1 MARPEGVKV
10 DRISLGLTFK
20 NDQFYFNDTLYKHV
34 WPWRLLQGDRP
45 RFEKLIL
52 SDISIHLTFTS
63 VHPGQ
68 LGNLVGLAPWG
79 RMTTSFK
86 PNEKEKKRVPNGDEV
101 AQMVIEQFK
110 VPVAGDLAKKNEEL
124 TSEKILKN
132 VENLDSPVL
141 KDYFDVISYHYGE
154 ATVSDTAK
162 FAFIIVVDY
171 MPGDGS
177 IEIAYQ
183 YNADIENTF
192 VLAQVI
198 AQELR
203 GDPMEQNR

>member
-162 FAFIIVVDY
+162 FAFIIEDPRY
-171 MPGDGS
+171 LTNQNSYFLGS
-177 IEIAYQ
+177 EFSFAAGQ
-183 YNADIENTF
+183 T
-192 VLAQVI
+192 AQVI